1 MKFLCDYF
9 PKLSKTKSLCDTVP
23 PVTYCICQL
32 VLVEYSMQSLWNKKN
47 SFDSSKL
54 TKFPPSYPNEMLVK
68 LLSSLT
74 YSPLV
79 EQLPP
84 NAKVI
89 EVGIFSGNN
98 ARFFLENGY
107 QVTGSELNLEMVEL
121 CQDNLTRLQYS
132 HPVVTIGDNTNLAFE
147 SNIFDLLV
155 SINTIHYSVGENS
168 KKALKE
174 FCRVLKPDGWAV
186 IETPASEHFAVQK
199 AVRKGILQYEWH
211 AGGFREGEEFGFF
224 DSEEH
229 FKESLMGTFREVS
242 ISRRLEVYPKVT
254 LDFWV
259 AVCRK

>member
-98 ARFFLENGY
+98 TRFFLK
-107 QVTGSELNLEMVEL
+107 TA
-121 CQDNLTRLQYS
+121 
-132 HPVVTIGDNTNLAFE
+132 I
-147 SNIFDLLV
+147 
-155 SINTIHYSVGENS
+155 
-168 KKALKE
+168 K
-174 FCRVLKPDGWAV
+174 
-186 IETPASEHFAVQK
+186 
-199 AVRKGILQYEWH
+199 
-211 AGGFREGEEFGFF
+211 
-224 DSEEH
+224 
-229 FKESLMGTFREVS
+229 
-242 ISRRLEVYPKVT
+242 
-254 LDFWV
+254 
-259 AVCRK
+259 

>member
-1 MKFLCDYF
+1 MRHGTTFNTL
-9 PKLSKTKSLCDTVP
+9 
-23 PVTYCICQL
+23 ICQL
-32 VLVEYSMQSLWNKKN
+32 VLVEYPMQSSWNKKN
-47 SFDSSKL
+47 SFDNSKL

-107 QVTGSELNLEMVEL
+107 QVIGSELNLEMVEL
-121 CQDNLTRLQYS
+121 CQDNLTRLKYS
-132 HPVVTIGDNTNLAFE
+132 TPVVTIGDNTNLASK

-155 SINTIHYSVGENS
+155 SINTIHYSAGENS

-174 FCRVLKPDGWAV
+174 FCRVLKPDGWAI

-199 AVRKGILQYEWH
+199 AVRKDILSYEWH

-224 DSEEH
+224 DSEQH
-229 FKESLMGTFREVS
+229 FKDSLLGTFREVS